1 MLKVQSPGTN
11 VMPKKTEIESLIY
24 LLDDPDPYVKTNVKN
39 RLFELGEQAVPLLD
53 EQKSQSKDDE
63 ERELI
68 NDIIQWIT
76 YGSLEE
82 DFMDVLENG
91 VSNLKQLEDA
101 IFILARFE
109 NPTLREEEYKRKLDR
124 FASMVR
130 DDLKYQLDDSKKM
143 HLLLNF
149 VFDELSFRGSNVD
162 YYNPDNSYLH
172 RVIDRRQG
180 LPISLGLIV
189 LFLARRLDL
198 PFFGVNM
205 PIHFMLKYKGELD
218 EVLIDPFDRGKTVT
232 YNQCYFFLKQNGVEP
247 KSNHFN
253 SARPYEILAR
263 CIRNLIQSYT
273 RLEKEDKVEN
283 LKNLLDTV
291 EAMMP
296 QD

>member
-1 MLKVQSPGTN
+1 
-11 VMPKKTEIESLIY
+11 MPTKTEIESLIY

-53 EQKSQSKDDE
+53 EQKSQSNDDD

-91 VSNLKQLEDA
+91 VSNMEQLESA
-101 IFILARFE
+101 ILVLARFE
-109 NPTLREEEYKRKLDR
+109 NPTLRELEYKRKLDR
-124 FASMVR
+124 FAGMLR
-130 DDLKYQLDDSKKM
+130 DDLKYELDDSKKM
-143 HLLLNF
+143 HLLLDF

-189 LFLARRLDL
+189 LFLARRLGL
-198 PFFGVNM
+198 PFYGVNM

-218 EVLIDPFDRGKTVT
+218 EIMIDPFDRGKTVT
-232 YNQCYFFLKQNGVEP
+232 YNQCYFFLKQNGIEP
-247 KSNHFN
+247 KSEHFN
-253 SARPYEILAR
+253 TAQPYEILAR
-263 CIRNLIQSYT
+263 CIRNLIQSYS
-273 RLEKEDKVEN
+273 RLDKYDKVDN
-283 LKNLLDTV
+283 LKNLLAAV
-291 EAMMP
+291 ETMTA
-296 QD
+296 QG

>member
-1 MLKVQSPGTN
+1 
-11 VMPKKTEIESLIY
+11 MPTRTEIESLIY

-53 EQKSQSKDDE
+53 EQKSMTKDDE

-82 DFMDVLENG
+82 DFMEVLENG
-91 VSNLKQLEDA
+91 VSSLEQLEKA

-124 FASMVR
+124 FAGMLR
-130 DDLKYQLDDSKKM
+130 DDLKYELDDSKKM
-143 HLLLNF
+143 HLLLDF

-198 PFFGVNM
+198 PFHGVNM

-247 KSNHFN
+247 KSEHFDT
-253 SARPYEILAR
+253 ALPYEILAR
-263 CIRNLIQSYT
+263 CIRNLIQSYS
-273 RLEKEDKVEN
+273 RLEREDKVEN
-283 LKNLLDTV
+283 LKNLLSAV
-291 EAMMP
+291 EAMTP
-296 QD
+296 QG

>member
-1 MLKVQSPGTN
+1 
-11 VMPKKTEIESLIY
+11 MPTKTEIESLIY
-24 LLDDPDPYVKTNVKN
+24 LLEDPDPYVKTNVKN

-53 EQKSQSKDDE
+53 EQKNQSKDDD

-76 YGSLEE
+76 YGSLQE

-91 VSNLKQLEDA
+91 LTNLKQLENA
-101 IFILARFE
+101 VFILARFE

-124 FASMVR
+124 FASMVS
-130 DDLKYQLDDSKKM
+130 DDLRYQLDDSKKM
-143 HLLLNF
+143 HILLNF
-149 VFDELSFRGSNVD
+149 VFDELSFRGSSVD

-198 PFFGVNM
+198 PFHGVNM

-247 KSNHFN
+247 KSDHFET
-253 SARPYEILAR
+253 AQPYEILAR

-283 LKNLLDTV
+283 LKNLLSTV
-291 EAMMP
+291 EAMTP
-296 QD
+296 QS

>member
-1 MLKVQSPGTN
+1 MSNKA
-11 VMPKKTEIESLIY
+11 EIESLIY
-24 LLDDPDPYVKTNVKN
+24 LLEDPDPYVKTNVRN

-53 EQKSQSKDDE
+53 EQKSQSKDDD

-76 YGSLEE
+76 YGSLQE
-82 DFMDVLENG
+82 DFLDVLENG
-91 VSNLKQLEDA
+91 LVNLKQLEDA
-101 IFILARFE
+101 VFILARFE

-124 FASMVR
+124 FASIVS
-130 DDLKYQLDDSKKM
+130 DDLMYQLDDSKKM
-143 HLLLNF
+143 HLLLDF

-180 LPISLGLIV
+180 LPISLALIV

-198 PFFGVNM
+198 PFYGVNM

-218 EVLIDPFDRGKTVT
+218 EILIDPFDRGKTVT

-247 KSNHFN
+247 KSEHFDT
-253 SARPYEILAR
+253 AQPYEILAR
-263 CIRNLIQSYT
+263 CIRNLIQSYS

-283 LKNLLDTV
+283 LKSLLSAV
-291 EAMMP
+291 EAMAP
-296 QD
+296 HG

>member
-1 MLKVQSPGTN
+1 
-11 VMPKKTEIESLIY
+11 MPTKTEIESLIY
-24 LLDDPDPYVKTNVKN
+24 LLEDPDPYVKTNVKN

-76 YGSLEE
+76 YGSLQE

-91 VSNLKQLEDA
+91 LGNLKQLEDA
-101 IFILARFE
+101 VFILARFE
-109 NPTLREEEYKRKLDR
+109 NPTLREQEYKRKLDR
-124 FASMVR
+124 FADMVS
-130 DDLKYQLDDSKKM
+130 DDLRYQLDDSKKM
-143 HLLLNF
+143 HILLDF

-198 PFFGVNM
+198 PFVGVNM

-247 KSNHFN
+247 KSEHFDT
-253 SARPYEILAR
+253 AQPYEILAR
-263 CIRNLIQSYT
+263 CIRNLVQSYS

-283 LKNLLDTV
+283 LKSLLSAL

-296 QD
+296 QG

>member
-1 MLKVQSPGTN
+1 
-11 VMPKKTEIESLIY
+11 MPTKTEIESLIY
-24 LLDDPDPYVKTNVKN
+24 LLEDPDPYVKTNVKN

-53 EQKSQSKDDE
+53 EQKSQSNDDD

-76 YGSLEE
+76 YGSLQE

-91 VSNLKQLEDA
+91 LTNLKQLENA

-124 FASMVR
+124 FASMVS
-130 DDLKYQLDDSKKM
+130 DDLRYQLKKKKKM
-143 HLLLNF
+143 HILLNF

-180 LPISLGLIV
+180 LPISLGLVV

-198 PFFGVNM
+198 PFHGVNM
-205 PIHFMLKYKGELD
+205 PIHFMLKYKGEID

-247 KSNHFN
+247 KSDHFET
-253 SARPYEILAR
+253 AQPYEILAR
-263 CIRNLIQSYT
+263 CIRNLIQSYS

-283 LKNLLDTV
+283 LKSLLSAVDSI
-291 EAMMP
+291 MP
-296 QD
+296 QV

>member
-1 MLKVQSPGTN
+1 
-11 VMPKKTEIESLIY
+11 MPTKTEIESLIY
-24 LLDDPDPYVKTNVKN
+24 LLEDPDPYVKTNVKN

-76 YGSLEE
+76 YGSLQE

-91 VSNLKQLEDA
+91 LGNLKQLEDA
-101 IFILARFE
+101 VFILARFE
-109 NPTLREEEYKRKLDR
+109 NPTLREQEYKRKLDR
-124 FASMVR
+124 FADMVS
-130 DDLKYQLDDSKKM
+130 DDLRYQLDDSKKM
-143 HLLLNF
+143 HILLDF

-198 PFFGVNM
+198 PFVGVNM

-247 KSNHFN
+247 KSEHFDT
-253 SARPYEILAR
+253 AQPYEILAR
-263 CIRNLIQSYT
+263 CIRNLVQSYS

-283 LKNLLDTV
+283 LKSL
-291 EAMMP
+291 
-296 QD
+296 

>member
-1 MLKVQSPGTN
+1 
-11 VMPKKTEIESLIY
+11 MPTKTEIESLIY
-24 LLDDPDPYVKTNVKN
+24 LLEDPDPYVKTNVKN

-53 EQKSQSKDDE
+53 EQKSQSKDDD

-76 YGSLEE
+76 YGSLQE

-91 VSNLKQLEDA
+91 LTNLKQLENA

-124 FASMVR
+124 FASMVS
-130 DDLKYQLDDSKKM
+130 DDLRYQLDDSKKM
-143 HLLLNF
+143 HILLNF

-198 PFFGVNM
+198 PFHGVNM

-247 KSNHFN
+247 KSEHFET
-253 SARPYEILAR
+253 AQPYEILAR
-263 CIRNLIQSYT
+263 CIRNLIQSYS

-283 LKNLLDTV
+283 LKSLLSAV
-291 EAMMP
+291 EAMTP
-296 QD
+296 QG

>member
-1 MLKVQSPGTN
+1 
-11 VMPKKTEIESLIY
+11 MPTKTEIESLIY

-53 EQKSQSKDDE
+53 EQKSQSNDDD

-91 VSNLKQLEDA
+91 VSNMEQLESA
-101 IFILARFE
+101 ILVLARFE
-109 NPTLREEEYKRKLDR
+109 NPTLRELEYKRKLDR
-124 FASMVR
+124 FAGMLR
-130 DDLKYQLDDSKKM
+130 DDLKYELDDSKKM
-143 HLLLNF
+143 HLLLDF

-189 LFLARRLDL
+189 LFLARRLEL
-198 PFFGVNM
+198 PFYGVNM

-218 EVLIDPFDRGKTVT
+218 EIMIDPFDRGKTVT
-232 YNQCYFFLKQNGVEP
+232 YNQCYFFLKQNGIEP
-247 KSNHFN
+247 KSEHFN
-253 SARPYEILAR
+253 TAQPYEILAR
-263 CIRNLIQSYT
+263 CIRNLIQSYG
-273 RLEKEDKVEN
+273 RLDKDDKVDN
-283 LKNLLDTV
+283 LKNLLAAV
-291 EAMMP
+291 ETMTA
-296 QD
+296 QG

>member
-1 MLKVQSPGTN
+1 MEENFLETRI
-11 VMPKKTEIESLIY
+11 MPTKTEIESLIY
-24 LLDDPDPYVKTNVKN
+24 LLDDPDPFVKTNVKN

-53 EQKSQSKDDE
+53 QQKSQTKNDE

-68 NDIIQWIT
+68 NEIIQWIT
-76 YGSLEE
+76 FGSLQE

-91 VSNLKQLEDA
+91 VSDLEQLEEA
-101 IFILARFE
+101 VFVLARFE
-109 NPTLREEEYKRKLDR
+109 NPTLREGEYKRKLDR
-124 FASMVR
+124 FASMVS
-130 DDLKYQLDDSKKM
+130 DDLRYQLDDSKKM
-143 HLLLNF
+143 HLLLDF
-149 VFDELSFRGSNVD
+149 VFDELNFRGSNVD

-198 PFFGVNM
+198 PFYGVNM

-218 EVLIDPFDRGKTVT
+218 EVLIDPFDRGKPVS

-247 KSNHFN
+247 KSGHFET
-253 SARPYEILAR
+253 ARAHEILTR

-283 LKNLLDTV
+283 LKNLLNTV
-291 EAMMP
+291 EMMYARG
-296 QD
+296 